1 MDLIVETVDSGSIWQ
16 GRKRK
21 GKDSKKPVAVE
32 AHTLTNWKCKDKPPV
47 PPTVTDKFVDV
58 KNVTLLEDKPC
69 IEDEVNLREMQ
80 DDTENEPIDLDKSV
94 YSNLRD
100 GMFVEIKWKKTPVGV
115 KTLTTSEKLKKY
127 DRRSS
132 NFNIF
137 TLLEEEPCMKDEET
151 STENPDTETVLDPVV
166 VEAPTTE
173 NKIQTMHNSV
183 GVEAQT
189 LTLHRNSVEE
199 TMVKKVTLLEE

>member
-1 MDLIVETVDSGSIWQ
+1 MIVETVDFGSIWQ
-16 GRKRK
+16 GRRIK
-21 GKDSKKPVAVE
+21 GKYSKNQVDVE
-32 AHTLTNWKCKDKPPV
+32 THTLTNWKSKNKPPV
-47 PPTVTDKFVDV
+47 PITVTDKFVDV
-58 KNVTLLEDKPC
+58 NIFSLLEDEPC

-115 KTLTTSEKLKKY
+115 KTLTTSEKL
-127 DRRSS
+127 RSS

-137 TLLEEEPCMKDEET
+137 TLLEEEEI
-151 STENPDTETVLDPVV
+151 SAENPEIMTVLDPVV

-173 NKIQTMHNSV
+173 NKIQTIHNSLD
-183 GVEAQT
+183 VEAQT

-199 TMVKKVTLLEE
+199 TMVKKVRYKV